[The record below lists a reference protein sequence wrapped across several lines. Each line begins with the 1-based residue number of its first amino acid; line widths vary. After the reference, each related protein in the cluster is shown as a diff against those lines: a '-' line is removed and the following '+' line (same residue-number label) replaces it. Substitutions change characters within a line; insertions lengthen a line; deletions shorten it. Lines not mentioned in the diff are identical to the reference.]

1 MAESLRIAIYY
12 QNNLRSVFIESLI
25 LELKKYND
33 VYLYTTCPK
42 GEIHFFLESL
52 GIETFSVNP
61 LNIKKCS
68 PIEYVYQGYKLHRF
82 CRQKKIKVILSH
94 LQFSNLIA
102 SIYSRISGLITIPC
116 RHHIDASFLS
126 KSLNGKL
133 QDKLVSFFSRK
144 QVVVSKQA
152 KDFMIREENASATK
166 IKYIPLGYNFS
177 LYPSPERKKVELF
190 KMRFSHKYKLIMISR
205 HIASKRHDL
214 GLNLLRKLLNKGLD
228 VGLVI
233 LDSGPTTSALM
244 GLASKLEI
252 SNNVYFEG
260 YQSNVINHLA
270 SCHLLLLPSIQ
281 ESSNQVVKEAALLSI
296 PSFVCSGIGDFDDYM
311 KHKKNCFIVDRES
324 FVEKGS
330 QLLFDLFS
338 NNDWE
343 ESLCDLGENAKNDVL
358 KLFAIEPVA
367 KKYLNLIENINE
379 R

>member
-1 MAESLRIAIYY
+1 MPESLRIAIYY

-25 LELKKYND
+25 LELKKHTD
-33 VYLYTTCPK
+33 VYLYTTCAK

-52 GIETFSVNP
+52 GIETFSVKP
-61 LNIKKCS
+61 LGIKKYF
-68 PIEYVYQGYKLHRF
+68 PVEYVYQGYKLHRF

-102 SIYSRISGLITIPC
+102 SIYSRITGVITIPC

-126 KSLNGKL
+126 GSLNSKL

-152 KDFMIREENASATK
+152 KDFMVREENANAAK
-166 IKYIPLGYNFS
+166 IEYIPLGYNFS
-177 LYPSPERKKVELF
+177 LYPSPEREKVELF
-190 KMRFSHKYKLIMISR
+190 KLRFSHKYKLIMISR

-214 GLNLLRKLLNKGLD
+214 GLKLLRKLLDKGLD

-260 YQSNVINHLA
+260 YQTNVINHLA

-281 ESSNQVVKEAALLSI
+281 ESSNQVVKEASLLSI
-296 PSFVCSGIGDFDDYM
+296 PSFVCSGVGDFNDYM
-311 KHKKNCFIVDRES
+311 KHKKNCFMVDREV
-324 FVEKGS
+324 FVDKGG

-338 NNDWE
+338 NKDWE
-343 ESLCDLGENAKNDVL
+343 ESLCNLGGDAKNDIL